1 MPSERKYRFDTI
13 DTPLWEFAPL
23 VDWGDPAL
31 NDHGALGFSL
41 LPRAVDTLMLE
52 NARTLLVARFRG
64 LGFLARLLT
73 GKMVVAPRRTA
84 APPAFAVT
92 RSAAQ
97 TQAEIEVPAGFYG
110 LRNAEQREGQATL
123 ALSFAVS
130 QQAPMVCW
138 QLTLTNRNRL
148 PLQVESVTL
157 FRVGPPHPVRPHR
170 RTDFHPARF
179 RLFKL
184 RRSPKAHSAYY
195 DLTERFGSLRMHALE
210 APPLEV
216 DASENMLYAAATMP
230 QFAPEYAVMLHTQ
243 GRQQGMLLAVEK
255 PVPPGRFAFEA
266 NTDRFS
272 PGFTLRWTPASLI
285 VPPGERVTLPKV
297 ALYWVN
303 IAKAGRKTPTDLTD

>member
-1 MPSERKYRFDTI
+1 MLSKRKYRFDTI
-13 DTPLWEFAPL
+13 ETPLWEFTPL
-23 VDWGDPAL
+23 IDWGDPAL

-52 NARTLLVARFRG
+52 NARTFVVARFLG

-73 GKMVVAPRRTA
+73 GKLLVAPRRAA
-84 APPAFAVT
+84 APPAMSV
-92 RSAAQ
+92 SSDAAQ
-97 TQAEIEVPAGFYG
+97 TQVTIETPAGFYG
-110 LRNAEQREGQATL
+110 LRNAEQREGQAAL

-138 QLTLTNRNRL
+138 QLTLTNHNRL
-148 PLQVESVTL
+148 PLRVENATL
-157 FRVGPPHPVRPHR
+157 FRVGPPHAVRPHR

-216 DASENMLYAAATMP
+216 DASENMLSAAATMP
-230 QFAPEYAVMLHTQ
+230 QFAPEYAVMLRTQ
-243 GRQQGMLLAVEK
+243 DGQHGMLLAVEK
-255 PVPPGRFAFEA
+255 PVSPGKFAFEA

-285 VPPGERVTLPKV
+285 VPPRESVTLPRV

-303 IAKAGRKTPTDLTD
+303 IAKAG